1 MNFGGPLLYNRETKC
16 LNCPQKYGC
25 VKYLDSL
32 EKRQNI
38 VSASTNLVSSAPNI
52 RVEEQKVSEVKSESS
67 ELLSSITG
75 AFEKINQDLVK
86 QNAYLQGALASMNE
100 ELQKIKGEIAEVK
113 ATSESKEVTIPEP
126 DDSTNEV
133 ELVTFT
139 ATKDGMTNE
148 ATDVEKALELYKKD
162 NQTVFREKRTIFGTK
177 KWVEEKVT

>member
-38 VSASTNLVSSAPNI
+38 VSASTNLVSSTPNI
-52 RVEEQKVSEVKSESS
+52 KVEEQKVSEVKSESS

-100 ELQKIKGEIAEVK
+100 ELQKIKCEIAEVK
-113 ATSESKEVTIPEP
+113 ATSESKEATIPAFMPEEKLP
-126 DDSTNEV
+126 S
-133 ELVTFT
+133 LKK
-139 ATKDGMTNE
+139 AI
-148 ATDVEKALELYKKD
+148 EKARSEFGIKRFRITSLYALA
-162 NQTVFREKRTIFGTK
+162 
-177 KWVEEKVT
+177 